1 MKKIVC
7 NINMFSMQQSVLLID
22 DETNNIIYS
31 GDSALQN
38 LPETIS
44 ALSAKYG
51 VSHVCLNDN
60 DEHGAF
66 LAKNILEY
74 SKEMYSNNNLEIEVI

>member
-7 NINMFSMQQSVLLID
+7 NINIFSMNQPVWIID

-31 GDSALQN
+31 GESTLQS
-38 LPETIS
+38 LPEVVS
-44 ALSAKYG
+44 MLSSKYD
-51 VSHVCLNDN
+51 VSHVCINDI
-60 DEHGAF
+60 DEHGSL

>member
-1 MKKIVC
+1 MKKIIC
-7 NINMFSMQQSVLLID
+7 NINMFSMQQSVWLID
-22 DETNNIIYS
+22 DETNGIIYS
-31 GDSALQN
+31 GDSTLHN

-44 ALSAKYG
+44 ALSAKYD
-51 VSHVCLNDN
+51 VSRVCLNGN
-60 DEHGAF
+60 EEHGAL

>member
-7 NINMFSMQQSVLLID
+7 NINIFSMNQPVWIID

-31 GDSALQN
+31 GESTLQS
-38 LPETIS
+38 LPEVVS
-44 ALSAKYG
+44 MLSSKYD
-51 VSHVCLNDN
+51 VSHVCINDI
-60 DEHGAF
+60 DEHGEL

-74 SKEMYSNNNLEIEVI
+74 SKETYSNNNLEIEVI